1 MSLKSWWNSLWEG
14 TQSVDAGIEPGSVNK
29 SVSEPVQTLA
39 RLFKEN
45 PKRFSFEYETHI
57 VNDAVMFRTYYCKHK
72 HASSCVKVIDSQTQE
87 FWKFELGLYWEAV
100 SDSRYDFRSVVGSF
114 GGHAIYPALGFILTS
129 KPNWLTEDE
138 VEYFKEAL
146 MPHFLDRVNRY
157 REIVNYRKERTEES
171 HKRKTELDKKKERQR
186 LVDIYKGE

>member
-14 TQSVDAGIEPGSVNK
+14 SQSIDSGIEPGVVSK
-29 SVSEPVQTLA
+29 PISEPVQTLA

-45 PKRFSFEYETHI
+45 PKRFIFEYETHT
-57 VNDAVMFRTYYCKHK
+57 VNDADMLRVYYQRAK
-72 HASSCVKVIDSQTQE
+72 HAYSCVKVIDSRTQE

-114 GGHAIYPALGFILTS
+114 GGHTTYPVLGFSLTS

-138 VEYFKEAL
+138 VEYFKETL
-146 MPHFLDRVNRY
+146 IPHFLDRVNRY
-157 REIVNYRKERTEES
+157 REIINYRKERTEES
-171 HKRKTELDKKKERQR
+171 HKRKTDLDKKKERQR
-186 LVDIYKGE
+186 LIDIYKGE